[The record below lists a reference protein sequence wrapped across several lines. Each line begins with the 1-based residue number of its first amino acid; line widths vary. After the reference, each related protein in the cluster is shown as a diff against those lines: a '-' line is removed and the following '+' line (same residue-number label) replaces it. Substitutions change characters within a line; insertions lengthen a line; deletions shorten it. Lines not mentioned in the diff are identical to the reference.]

1 MITLFFAIAI
11 YQHVVAAFYGLKYMA
26 PMDQQCFCSSK
37 QTNINYMS
45 ITGIEGEHFDEA
57 YFKNIYRTYASKHEK
72 FSYKIVEKFGD
83 LYYEKMDF
91 EQALERGCIWID
103 DSEKTPKTY
112 HDLDCYIRDNI
123 NKKVPLDGPQWRA
136 IGMKFKDENHKT
148 CAIQIW
154 KCHHS
159 FMDGVSC
166 MALTASS
173 SREFKRD
180 YFVKSKDAS
189 YLQEYLVKLSTI
201 FYIPVL
207 FMNTLFT
214 FRDRNAITKGK
225 KNMTGNV
232 NVSTAKNID
241 M

>member
-1 MITLFFAIAI
+1 
-11 YQHVVAAFYGLKYMA
+11 
-26 PMDQQCFCSSK
+26 
-37 QTNINYMS
+37 
-45 ITGIEGEHFDEA
+45 
-57 YFKNIYRTYASKHEK
+57 
-72 FSYKIVEKFGD
+72 
-83 LYYEKMDF
+83 
-91 EQALERGCIWID
+91 
-103 DSEKTPKTY
+103 
-112 HDLDCYIRDNI
+112 
-123 NKKVPLDGPQWRA
+123 
-136 IGMKFKDENHKT
+136 MKFKDENHKT

-180 YFVKSKDAS
+180 YFVKSTDAS

-214 FRDRNAITKGK
+214 FRDRNTITKGK

-241 M
+241 MQELKDLSKKIGVTVNDVLMCATTAALKEYFRIRGDKIGDA